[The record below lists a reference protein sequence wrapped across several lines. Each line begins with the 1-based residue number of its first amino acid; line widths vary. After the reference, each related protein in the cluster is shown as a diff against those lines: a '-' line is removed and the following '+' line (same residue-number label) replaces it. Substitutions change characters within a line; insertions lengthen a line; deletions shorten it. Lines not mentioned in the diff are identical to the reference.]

1 MTPSKLRASPPEFVF
16 WLMIANGS
24 PQMLAIAAIKN
35 IFEKPFKSFMN
46 APSLC
51 PLIRSGECELG
62 YGFSRRKTFRTGV
75 TFLKLGTLY
84 YGGSSDYGRR
94 NWGRNRKLRAK

>member
-75 TFLKLGTLY
+75 TFFKAWDSVLRRLFRLWAKELGSKSQT
-84 YGGSSDYGRR
+84 
-94 NWGRNRKLRAK
+94 